1 MLAQEAEINLLSD
14 QGRSLEDE
22 IKEKLAEARRAG
34 AGARENLKQ
43 EGAQAEATLLEEVKR
58 QVEVEWATVEK
69 KIKADM
75 AKAREVAADAD
86 PELCPTAGHQDSGEG
101 TLMNGGRRTGRLRI
115 PAVFWGLG
123 AGLLLAGVAAAS
135 EAAHGGGHG
144 GFPRKRFRISSGA
157 PLISWCS
164 PPS

>member
-1 MLAQEAEINLLSD
+1 MIDIDWTLYAQLINFLLLVFLLNVVLFRPIRSIIRDRQAKLLAQEAEINLLSD

-43 EGAQAEATLLEEVKR
+43 EGAQAETTLLEEVKR

-75 AKAREVAADAD
+75 AKAREALQTQAQSFA
-86 PELCPTAGHQDSGEG
+86 Q
-101 TLMNGGRRTGRLRI
+101 
-115 PAVFWGLG
+115 
-123 AGLLLAGVAAAS
+123 LLATKILGRELS
-135 EAAHGGGHG
+135 
-144 GFPRKRFRISSGA
+144 
-157 PLISWCS
+157 
-164 PPS
+164 